1 MQIKIQIGKMTL
13 TSPLADMIDKQQKT
27 NYVQML
33 PVNLQHVLWL
43 HHLPLH
49 HKDPFDRLLIAQAN
63 VEKAVLVSKD
73 AIMAKYHVQTLW

>member
-1 MQIKIQIGKMTL
+1 MKLLLDTHAFI
-13 TSPLADMIDKQQKT
+13 
-27 NYVQML
+27 
-33 PVNLQHVLWL
+33 WL
-43 HHLPLH
+43 HSAPHKLSLH